1 MSPVRTESET
11 GAWKTSETAT
21 AVCAPPENSGTV
33 FMSFLHQERDRFRTR
48 LKCGRC
54 GAEGHA
60 EWEENSGV
68 SSQGPMGTLIAI
80 SENFT
85 HAEQHNVQGQPRIL
99 CKACGAQH
107 SD

>member
-1 MSPVRTESET
+1 MKDIMSL
-11 GAWKTSETAT
+11 
-21 AVCAPPENSGTV
+21 
-33 FMSFLHQERDRFRTR
+33 LHQERDRFRTG
-48 LKCGRC
+48 LKCSRC

-85 HAEQHNVQGQPRIL
+85 QAAPSNAQGQPRIV
-99 CKACGAQH
+99 CKACGALH
-107 SD
+107 PD

>member
-1 MSPVRTESET
+1 
-11 GAWKTSETAT
+11 
-21 AVCAPPENSGTV
+21 
-33 FMSFLHQERDRFRTR
+33 MSFRHPGRDRFRAH

-54 GAEGHA
+54 GAEGYA

-68 SSQGPMGTLIAI
+68 SSQGPMGTLSAI

-85 HAEQHNVQGQPRIL
+85 QTAAQGAQGQPRIV

-107 SD
+107 PD

>member
-1 MSPVRTESET
+1 
-11 GAWKTSETAT
+11 
-21 AVCAPPENSGTV
+21 
-33 FMSFLHQERDRFRTR
+33 
-48 LKCGRC
+48 
-54 GAEGHA
+54 
-60 EWEENSGV
+60 
-68 SSQGPMGTLIAI
+68 MGTLIAI